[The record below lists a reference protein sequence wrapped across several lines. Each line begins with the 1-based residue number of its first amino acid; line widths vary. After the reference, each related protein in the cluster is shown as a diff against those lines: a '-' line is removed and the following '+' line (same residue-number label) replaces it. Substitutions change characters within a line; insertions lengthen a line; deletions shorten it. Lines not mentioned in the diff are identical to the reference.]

1 MIELI
6 DVSFSYGNG
15 WVLKNIDL
23 KIEIGSFI
31 LVVGANGS
39 GKTTLLKLLAG
50 LLPIQSGS
58 IRMHG
63 KDLNENDLKK
73 ICCYVFHNPFD
84 QIIGS
89 TVEEDIAFGLENLG
103 LNRKQIQMKVE
114 KTLERF
120 QLEEKRYN
128 DPFTLSGGTAQR
140 LAVASLYVL
149 QPEVFLL
156 DEPTS
161 MLDDDGICEILE
173 ALEELKNQGKTTLVS
188 THEPRI
194 FFELATQ
201 VIHMNQGSID
211 FFGDLKEFLEKEF
224 EDVER

>member
-6 DVSFSYGNG
+6 DVSFSYGKG
-15 WVLKNIDL
+15 WVLRNINL
-23 KIEIGSFI
+23 KVEKGSFI

-50 LLPIQSGS
+50 LLPLQSGS
-58 IRMHG
+58 IRMYG
-63 KDLNENDLKK
+63 KDLNENDLKE

-84 QIIGS
+84 QIVGS

-103 LNRKQIQMKVE
+103 LNKKQIQMKVK

-120 QLEEKRYN
+120 HLEEKRYN
-128 DPFTLSGGTAQR
+128 DPLTLSGGTAQK

-161 MLDDDGICEILE
+161 MLDDEGVYEILE

-201 VIHMNQGSID
+201 IVHMKQGSID
-211 FFGDLKEFLEKEF
+211 FFGNLKEFLEKEF
-224 EDVER
+224 EDVEC